1 MKLHVLIDNLPN
13 PDNPALQHEHGL
25 SFLLQTSQ
33 GKNYLI
39 DTGASG
45 KFLQNLELLRENN
58 PSMPTAAEI
67 DAVIISHGHND
78 HTGGL
83 RTFFEY
89 NSTAPV
95 YLHNTIRGNLFY
107 SCRPK
112 NGIREARNIG
122 MEQALFAEYSHR
134 FIEIDSPTG
143 ITGQITL
150 IPVSATARYPTPMG
164 NGFLYCND
172 FPDNFSHEIAILIE
186 YVPGSF
192 AVISPCS
199 HNGILNILDVTLS
212 FCTTITSSLCTT
224 GSESVGF
231 FIGGLHYVDYL
242 KPHDAKKEAARIVQA
257 AEYIKEHYPNLKVFS
272 GHCTGNAA
280 GQVLQNSLL
289 GNYTHFSTGTVIELK

>member
-13 PDNPALQHEHGL
+13 PENPMLQHEHGL
-25 SFLLQTSQ
+25 SLLLQTPQ

-45 KFLQNLELLRENN
+45 KFLQNLELLREND
-58 PSMPTAAEI
+58 PSLPTAAEI

-83 RTFFEY
+83 RTFLEH
-89 NSTAPV
+89 NTTAPV
-95 YLHNTIRGNLFY
+95 YLHNLIQGNLFY

-122 MEQALFAEYSHR
+122 MEQALFAEYGHR
-134 FIEIDSPTG
+134 FMEIDTPTG

-150 IPVSATARYPTPMG
+150 IPASATAGHPTPMG
-164 NGFLYCND
+164 NSFLYCND
-172 FPDNFSHEIAILIE
+172 LPDNFTHEVAILVE
-186 YVPGSF
+186 YAPGEF

-199 HNGILNILDVTLS
+199 HNGILNILDVT
-212 FCTTITSSLCTT
+212 SSLCTT
-224 GSESVGF
+224 ASKSVGF

-242 KPHDAKKEAARIVQA
+242 NPCDAKKEATQIVQA
-257 AEYIKEHYPNLKVFS
+257 AEYIKEQYPNLKVFS
-272 GHCTGNAA
+272 GHCTGNDAR
-280 GQVLQNSLL
+280 QVLQNSLK
-289 GNYTHFSTGTVIELK
+289 GKYTHFSTGTVIGLK